1 MTEDEAMAI
10 VQEMLE
16 RGWRDITSRY
26 EVGTLDSTGKVF
38 TSHLELDERS
48 ITARRRGGE
57 TIRIASVAE
66 WEHYKQ
72 WEIRD
77 ERSCDLW

>member
-10 VQEMLE
+10 VQEMWE

-26 EVGTLDSTGKVF
+26 EVGTLDISGKVF
-38 TSHLELDERS
+38 TPALSLDERS
-48 ITARRRGGE
+48 ITARRYPE
-57 TIRIASVAE
+57 TIRVISVAE

-72 WEIRD
+72 QGA
-77 ERSCDLW
+77 